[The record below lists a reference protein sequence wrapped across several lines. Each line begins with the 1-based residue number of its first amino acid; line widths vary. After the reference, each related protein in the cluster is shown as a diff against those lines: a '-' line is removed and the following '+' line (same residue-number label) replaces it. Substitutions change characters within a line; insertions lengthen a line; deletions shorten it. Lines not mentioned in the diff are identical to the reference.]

1 MADEVRLE
9 LDGAVAEIILNRP
22 ERKNAVTGPL
32 AEAATAAVA
41 QAEADP
47 TVRVILLRG
56 EGGVFSSGLDLKEF
70 NAEPRPEWLPRF
82 QGLWRG
88 LHERLFACDK
98 AVVCAMESYAINAGS
113 ALALSAD
120 YLIAGD
126 TAFLQDYLDAAHARS
141 EGEEDYVG
149 EWHVHP
155 AIGAPPSRTDRR
167 SLRRIAGSS
176 RYAVTEPVLMIVEH
190 LPPELRLRCYRF
202 AGRCRRG
209 KELPLLDPG

>member
-1 MADEVRLE
+1 MLERIVIEPAVRASLAGHTRTKPEVE
-9 LDGAVAEIILNRP
+9 
-22 ERKNAVTGPL
+22 TGG
-32 AEAATAAVA
+32 
-41 QAEADP
+41 
-47 TVRVILLRG
+47 ILLGRRADADTLLLTRASPPG
-56 EGGVFSSGLDLKEF
+56 PRARHRRFSFL
-70 NAEPRPEWLPRF
+70 R
-82 QGLWRG
+82 
-88 LHERLFACDK
+88 
-98 AVVCAMESYAINAGS
+98 
-113 ALALSAD
+113 
-120 YLIAGD
+120 D